1 MYKHVGAI
9 ISVSVT
15 REAHGVVRIC
25 NFRASHCPG
34 HMNYVLV
41 GIFVIELLT
50 EYDVVSSSWFWL
62 PELLNVK
69 IGHAHKGQK
78 P

>member
-1 MYKHVGAI
+1 
-9 ISVSVT
+9 
-15 REAHGVVRIC
+15 
-25 NFRASHCPG
+25 
-34 HMNYVLV
+34 MNYVLV